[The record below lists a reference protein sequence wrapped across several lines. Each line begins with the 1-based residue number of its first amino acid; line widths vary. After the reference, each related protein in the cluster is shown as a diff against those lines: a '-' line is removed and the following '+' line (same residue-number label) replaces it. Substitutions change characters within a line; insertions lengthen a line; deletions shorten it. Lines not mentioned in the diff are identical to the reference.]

1 MRLKSRYQPEQ
12 QLSECLTGPAGSISK
27 LTHHSYSYWPEASVL
42 CHVILS
48 TGHGVSELRERAIT
62 KKKKKKQNLLCDS
75 HNLWEG
81 QSITLGNST
90 GKNEKESAIRLVM
103 TNSLRFHELSPT
115 IGFSKQEYWIG

>member
-1 MRLKSRYQPEQ
+1 MILAESLVRLKSRYQPEL

-48 TGHGVSELRERAIT
+48 TGHGVSELRQRAIT
-62 KKKKKKQNLLCDS
+62 KKKKQNILCDS

-103 TNSLRFHELSPT
+103 TNSEIS
-115 IGFSKQEYWIG
+115 